1 MRTSRA
7 ESLFL
12 RNPPAPLFGNL
23 LATFC
28 ADCKKTCESWNGKR
42 VQIGESNCT
51 VFGFLVVLVRR
62 AFRFLVAL
70 LVLLALAC

>member
-1 MRTSRA
+1 MEPLGGPKQRFRSRGVHIL
-7 ESLFL
+7 E
-12 RNPPAPLFGNL
+12 
-23 LATFC
+23 
-28 ADCKKTCESWNGKR
+28 KTCESWNGKR

>member
-1 MRTSRA
+1 M
-7 ESLFL
+7 FL
-12 RNPPAPLFGNL
+12 E
-23 LATFC
+23 
-28 ADCKKTCESWNGKR
+28 TCESWNGKR